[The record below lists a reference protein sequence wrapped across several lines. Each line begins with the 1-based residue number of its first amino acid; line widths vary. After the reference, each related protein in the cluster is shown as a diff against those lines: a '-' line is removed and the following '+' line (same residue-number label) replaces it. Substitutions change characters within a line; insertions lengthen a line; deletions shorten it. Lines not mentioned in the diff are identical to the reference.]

1 MHGTSIYFYSHTYT
15 IHMHIN
21 TNTRMHGC
29 THMYICSHTAQ
40 YLDRNVMKWTKA
52 IITALG
58 ILIFTMISYT
68 QLHLSSSNSRTIVL
82 IHSQDF
88 TNTRTNYRQYKMT
101 QNELRDNR
109 LRIQSQSLNESETG
123 TTAPTAPKP
132 HDEKRDV
139 YMTEQLNY
147 TTTKRQHNMSDYI
160 IPRAVVST
168 ADYKAPESTG
178 YVMAVNYWE
187 QQTSGS
193 RNLQNLQ
200 CWAGQ
205 LNVRV
210 VEPFFSR
217 AIITSPLITPLPD
230 KLISF
235 GDFFNLSD
243 WNQNSRRH
251 NHSELESWNTFL
263 RDAPRQVIIVRF
275 NHVNWNSVEENRKN
289 VHDNPSLYPLPSDRH
304 KTGCSTSWPKET
316 NYLFFR
322 QHRFLTVRE
331 VCFNFMYGDRI
342 TNRQFVREIY
352 GENSPST
359 VTVVF
364 RTWRGTGSAPRILV
378 SDSNCYNTNL
388 QLFIPPSVR
397 VVRDAQQYIDTYLDN
412 TNYIAIMAR
421 MEKTKITLR
430 RPGIIHDCFQKII
443 QYWTDTKKEANITNK
458 TFLSI
463 DIGKYGSNSFQT
475 TGDETDLKTEFK
487 NFVANLYGGA
497 LTVHDWEHT
506 FEEVTGTNESGY
518 IALVQKVVV
527 SKAKCVIFVG
537 GGSFQTHAH
546 NLYTKNHPTPASQ
559 CVRVVSE
566 CTPAKFAL

>member
-1 MHGTSIYFYSHTYT
+1 
-15 IHMHIN
+15 
-21 TNTRMHGC
+21 
-29 THMYICSHTAQ
+29 
-40 YLDRNVMKWTKA
+40 MKWKKA

-58 ILIFTMISYT
+58 ILISTMICYT
-68 QLHLSSSNSRTIVL
+68 LLHFISSNSRTVIVSDSPNL
-82 IHSQDF
+82 TSIRMNHRIYTEQQH
-88 TNTRTNYRQYKMT
+88 TMRHNTT
-101 QNELRDNR
+101 QQRGNLSTK
-109 LRIQSQSLNESETG
+109 LLNETVTG
-123 TTAPTAPKP
+123 TTRPKP
-132 HDEKRDV
+132 HGKKLSAN
-139 YMTEQLNY
+139 MTVQLNY

-160 IPRAVVST
+160 IPRALVST
-168 ADYKAPESTG
+168 TDYYKVPESTG
-178 YVMAVNYWE
+178 YVLAGNYWE

-251 NHSELESWNTFL
+251 NHSELASWNTFL

-275 NHVNWNSVEENRKN
+275 NHVHRDKVKENRKK
-289 VHDNPSLYPLPSDRH
+289 VHDNPSLYPLPSDRL
-304 KTGCSTSWPKET
+304 KTGCSTSWPKK
-316 NYLFFR
+316 NLFFR
-322 QHRFLTVRE
+322 QHHFLTVRE
-331 VCFNFMYGDRI
+331 VCFNFLYGDRI

-352 GENSPST
+352 GNFSPST

-364 RTWRGTGSAPRILV
+364 QAWRSMGSVPRILV
-378 SDSNCYNTNL
+378 SDSNCHDTNL

-397 VVRDAQQYIDTYLDN
+397 VVRDAQQYITKYLDN
-412 TNYIAIMAR
+412 SNYIAIMAR
-421 MEKTKITLR
+421 MEKTKMTIR

-443 QYWTDTKKEANITNK
+443 QYWMDTKEANITNK

-463 DIGKYGSNSFQT
+463 DIGKYGSNSFKT
-475 TGDETDLKTEFK
+475 TGDETDLKTEFR
-487 NFVANLYGGA
+487 NFFANLYGGA

-506 FEEVTGTNESGY
+506 FEEVTGTNVAGY
-518 IALVQKVVV
+518 IALLQKVVV

-566 CTPAKFAL
+566 CT